1 MIRTTIAGFGMTGL
15 GTARLAAIVLAGL
28 AAAPALAQDYG
39 VHPLRYGNTS
49 PWSFDGRDD
58 DRDFPT
64 NGFFPGNY
72 AAEPSS
78 AWLGVEGLF
87 AGNSRRSAQPY
98 PSQVVIGATPDQA
111 ACRRLRSHESA
122 SGTFIGKDGVHRR
135 C

>member
-1 MIRTTIAGFGMTGL
+1 MIRTRI
-15 GTARLAAIVLAGL
+15 AAIVLAGL

-39 VHPLRYGNTS
+39 VRPLRYGNTS

-58 DRDFPT
+58 DRDFPS

-78 AWLGVEGLF
+78 AWLGVEGIF
-87 AGNSRRSAQPY
+87 AGNSQRSAQPY
-98 PSQVVIGATPDQA
+98 PSQVVIGATPVPN
-111 ACRRLRSHESA
+111 ACRHYRSYDAA
-122 SGTFIGKDGVHRR
+122 SGTFVGKDGLRRR